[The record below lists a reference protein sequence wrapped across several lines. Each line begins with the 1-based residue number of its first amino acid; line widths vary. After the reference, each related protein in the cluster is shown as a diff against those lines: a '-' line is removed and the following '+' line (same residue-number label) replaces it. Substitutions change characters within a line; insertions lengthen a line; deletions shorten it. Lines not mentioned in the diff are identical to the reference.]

1 MTAYLI
7 ARIHV
12 TDMDQYQN
20 YIKLTPAIVEQY
32 GGKFIA
38 RGGDVITLEGENETR
53 RVVLLEFPS
62 VEQAQAFYNSD
73 DYQHAITVRD
83 GAATA
88 QFIVIN
94 GVS

>member
-12 TDMDQYQN
+12 TDMEQYQN

-73 DYQHAITVRD
+73 DYQHAITVRE

>member
-7 ARIHV
+7 ARIDV
-12 TDMDQYQN
+12 TDMEQYKE
-20 YIKLTPAIVEQY
+20 YTKLTPAVVEQF

-38 RGGDVITLEGENETR
+38 RGGDVVTLEGEAENR
-53 RVVLLEFPS
+53 RIVLLEFPS
-62 VEQAQAFYNSD
+62 VEQAQAFYDSPG
-73 DYQHAITVRD
+73 YQAAKAVRA

-94 GVS
+94 GVP